1 MNHEADVDVTRRH
14 ALALRQ
20 LPAGAAVTMLH
31 IGDKECI
38 VVSGRTDEPPLTVRV
53 QVGTATSGHVAFRHD
68 PPTPVELENAIEVVE
83 NEVMPLSKRLPRP
96 SVLIGVGRAIRAIA
110 RAAAKAGDGKV
121 RLPLDE
127 VELLFQQLAAV
138 SQGRA
143 VSSSGLPPG
152 IAFAASLLILRE
164 FMHHLGFDSI
174 DIEA

>member
-1 MNHEADVDVTRRH
+1 MNHEADVDVAQRH
-14 ALALRQ
+14 ALALRR

-31 IGDKECI
+31 IGDKEYI
-38 VVSGRTDEPPLTVRV
+38 VVSGRTGEPPLTVRV
-53 QVGTATSGHVAFRHD
+53 QIGAASSGHMAFRHD

-83 NEVMPLSKRLPRP
+83 NEVMPMSNRLPQP
-96 SVLIGVGRAIRAIA
+96 SVLIGVGGAIRAIA
-110 RAAAKAGDGKV
+110 QASAKAGDGKV
-121 RLPLDE
+121 RLSLGE

-138 SQGRA
+138 SQGRP

-174 DIEA
+174 DIEV